1 MKKLLP
7 LLALSLFGC
16 EEKKIE
22 IPDLSVGNHRVLVEE
37 ITGVRCSNCPEGSK
51 LLADLQETYGKE
63 NLIVISIHEAPDF
76 SAPYTGSYANKYDF
90 RTPEGKE
97 LADYIGVFE
106 GAPSAAV
113 DRFETPN
120 ATSLFVVPHTEWP
133 GLIVSEF
140 ARDHELGLFMTTA
153 YNETDRNLD
162 IQVNIAPEKTLS
174 GDLRLTVVIT
184 QDSIIDVQND
194 DNVIVKDYVHRHVLR
209 DVVTRPTGDP
219 ITQSLSA
226 GAVVSKSFQVSF
238 PEKWEAK
245 HCSVVAYVHRG
256 GDPVKDVLQAV
267 EKHVQ

>member
-7 LLALSLFGC
+7 LLALSLLGC

-37 ITGVRCSNCPEGSK
+37 ITGVRCSNCPEGSR
-51 LLADLQETYGKE
+51 LLTDLQETYGKE

-90 RTPEGKE
+90 RTSEGKE

-140 ARDHELGLFMTTA
+140 ARDHELGLFMTTGFDKQ
-153 YNETDRNLD
+153 ERDLD

-184 QDSIIDVQND
+184 QDSIDVQND

-219 ITQSLSA
+219 INEALLA
-226 GAVVSKSFQVSF
+226 GTVISKKFQVKL
-238 PEKWEAK
+238 PATWKEE

-267 EKHVQ
+267 EKHVE

>member
-7 LLALSLFGC
+7 FLALSLFGC

-37 ITGVRCSNCPEGSK
+37 ITGVRCSNCPEGSR
-51 LLADLQETYGKE
+51 LLTDLQETYGKE

-133 GLIVSEF
+133 GLIASEF
-140 ARDHELGLFMTTA
+140 ARDHELGLFMTTDF
-153 YNETDRNLD
+153 NKLERDLD
-162 IQVNIAPEKTLS
+162 IQVNIAPGKTLS
-174 GDLRLTVVIT
+174 GDLRLMVVIT
-184 QDSIIDVQND
+184 QDSIMDVQND

-209 DVVTRPTGDP
+209 DVVTRPSGDQ
-219 ITQSLSA
+219 INESLTA
-226 GAVVSKSFQVSF
+226 GTVISKNYRVKL
-238 PEKWEAK
+238 PEAWDAK

-267 EKHVQ
+267 EEHVE